1 MKIGSEKGAFL
12 VVYKRRKKEVKI
24 GATRKVASKQKFGK
38 VNVRRCVQKNR
49 VRVLVNGVKRG
60 NLGFWL
66 KILQV
71 RFGCFF
77 KCL

>member
-38 VNVRRCVQKNR
+38 VNVRRCVQKKW

-60 NLGFWL
+60 N
-66 KILQV
+66 
-71 RFGCFF
+71 
-77 KCL
+77 